1 MNRLVEF
8 PLEEG
13 GSILVEVA
21 VTEPEGQII
30 KAGASGIEDLPHKA
44 AISFESALDSIKPI
58 ASAIIT
64 KLNGIKNP
72 PDEIAVEFGLSM
84 KANANAVL
92 TKVGADANLKVNLKW
107 KKEQ

>member
-1 MNRLVEF
+1 MNQLVEF

-13 GSILVEVA
+13 GSILVEVE
-21 VTEPEGQII
+21 VSESEGQII
-30 KAGASGIEDLPHKA
+30 KAGTRRIEDLPLVA
-44 AISFESALDSIKPI
+44 ARSFESALDSIKPI
-58 ASAIIT
+58 ASAIIA

-84 KANANAVL
+84 KADANAVL

-107 KKEQ
+107 KKEK